1 MYINSQICRSNE
13 AEAKVAPFGL
23 NLAVLT
29 SPYGK
34 EHTILY
40 TVEPL

>member
-23 NLAVLT
+23 NLAEFT
-29 SPYGK
+29 SPYR

-40 TVEPL
+40 TVGPL